1 VRYND
6 RICRRSQGV
15 GATLRD
21 SVYLEVIAVG
31 HGDYERLTPEAI
43 DQVWLR
49 MRAGQAAKPT
59 ARELGLCT
67 GTVRAYLI
75 RCGGIMPGP
84 RRRAAG
90 RLSLADREEI
100 SRGLA
105 AGYSI
110 RSISVVLGRAASTI
124 SREVNANGGRRRYR
138 AARADL
144 AAWSRATRP
153 KPCKLAG
160 NAALRAIVED
170 KLRRR
175 WSPQQIDGWLKLTFP
190 KRPEMQVSHE
200 SIYRTLF
207 VQSRGALRKE
217 LTRYLRT
224 GRVIRR
230 PKGVRLPDGRGG
242 RPNTLHI
249 SQRPAEVADRA
260 VPGHWEG
267 DLVFGKHMS
276 PVATLVERKT
286 RFLMLVGLPRGDH
299 QADAV
304 ADALA
309 AAITTLPQQ
318 LAKSLTWDL
327 GHEMAQHQRFT
338 VQTGVQVY
346 FCDPKS
352 PWQRGS
358 NDNTNGLL
366 RQYLPRRIDFR
377 TLTQADLDAIA
388 QELNQRPRQTLE
400 FKTPS
405 QALAEV
411 LR

>member
-1 VRYND
+1 V
-6 RICRRSQGV
+6 
-15 GATLRD
+15 A
-21 SVYLEVIAVG
+21 

-43 DQVWLR
+43 DQVWVRL
-49 MRAGQAAKPT
+49 RAGQAAKPT

-67 GTVRAYLI
+67 GTVRAYLL
-75 RCGGIMPGP
+75 RCGGIRPQP

-90 RLSLADREEI
+90 RLSMAEREEI

-105 AGYSI
+105 CGQSI
-110 RSISVVLGRAASTI
+110 RAISQTLFRAPSTI

-138 AARADL
+138 AARADQQAWVR
-144 AAWSRATRP
+144 AARP
-153 KPCKLAG
+153 KRCKLAD
-160 NAALRAIVED
+160 NAVLRDIVED
-170 KLRRR
+170 KLQHR
-175 WSPQQIDGWLKLTFP
+175 WSPQQIAGWLRLAFP
-190 KRPEMQVSHE
+190 DRTEMQVSHE
-200 SIYRTLF
+200 SIYRTLY

-217 LTRYLRT
+217 LTGYLRT

-249 SQRPAEVADRA
+249 SQRPPEADDRA

-267 DLVFGKHMS
+267 DLVFGKAMS
-276 PVATLVERKT
+276 PVATLVERST
-286 RFLMLVGLPRGDH
+286 RYLLLVRLPGGNH

-304 ADALA
+304 AEALA

-318 LAKSLTWDL
+318 LTRSLTWDL

-338 VQTGVQVY
+338 IATGIQVY

-358 NDNTNGLL
+358 NENTNGLL
-366 RQYLPRRIDFR
+366 RQYLPRRLDFR
-377 TLTQADLDAIA
+377 TLTQQDLDAIA
-388 QELNQRPRQTLE
+388 QDLNDRPRQTLG
-400 FKTPS
+400 FRTPS

>member
-1 VRYND
+1 VVTGGYQWL
-6 RICRRSQGV
+6 SPQ
-15 GATLRD
+15 
-21 SVYLEVIAVG
+21 
-31 HGDYERLTPEAI
+31 AI
-43 DQVWLR
+43 DQVWVRL
-49 MRAGQAAKPT
+49 RAGNAVKPT
-59 ARELGLCT
+59 ARELGLPT
-67 GTVRAYLI
+67 STVRTYLV
-75 RCGGIMPGP
+75 RCGGIRPEP

-90 RLSLADREEI
+90 RLRLEEREEI

-105 AGYSI
+105 AGHSI
-110 RSISVVLGRAASTI
+110 RAISAGLGRAPSTV

-138 AARADL
+138 AARADV

-160 NAALRAIVED
+160 NPLLRAIVVE
-170 KLRRR
+170 KLQRR
-175 WSPQQIDGWLKLTFP
+175 WSPQQIDGWLKLTYP
-190 KRPEMQVSHE
+190 QSPEMQVSHE

-207 VQSRGALRKE
+207 VQSRGALRRE
-217 LTRYLRT
+217 LTAHLRT

-230 PKGVRLPDGRGG
+230 PRGVRVPDGRGG
-242 RPNTLHI
+242 RPGILRI
-249 SQRPAEVADRA
+249 SERPAEAEDRA

-276 PVATLVERKT
+276 PVATLVERST
-286 RFLMLVGLPRGDH
+286 RFLILVALPEGNH
-299 QADAV
+299 KADAV
-304 ADALA
+304 AEALA
-309 AAITTLPQQ
+309 RAVTTLPTH
-318 LAKSLTWDL
+318 LARSLTWDQ

-338 VQTGVQVY
+338 SATGIQVY

-358 NDNTNGLL
+358 NENTNGLL
-366 RQYLPRRIDFR
+366 RQYLPRRLDFR

-388 QELNQRPRQTLE
+388 HELNERPRQTLG